1 MKYTVTS
8 DLIKRNKK
16 QARNKGVSSIPEEE
30 VIPETEKTQQVL
42 MVEVEN
48 LKDEPYEKTME
59 IKVCVFNIIIFFCNL
74 ILYLTNGM
82 CLFALGTIPR
92 NNKNYSISDQHKSYL

>member
-1 MKYTVTS
+1 LKYTVTS
-8 DLIKRNKK
+8 DLVKRNKK
-16 QARNKGVSSIPEEE
+16 QTRNKGVSSIPEVE

-59 IKVCVFNIIIFFCNL
+59 IKVCVL
-74 ILYLTNGM
+74 
-82 CLFALGTIPR
+82 
-92 NNKNYSISDQHKSYL
+92 

>member
-1 MKYTVTS
+1 LYLKCIVTS

-16 QARNKGVSSIPEEE
+16 QARNKGVSSIPEVE

-59 IKVCVFNIIIFFCNL
+59 IKVCVL
-74 ILYLTNGM
+74 
-82 CLFALGTIPR
+82 
-92 NNKNYSISDQHKSYL
+92 